1 MAYDAG
7 LGIVAVQLLQDKYK
21 KGFNRL
27 FVSLQSDSV
36 FFLKNYLVGF
46 FRLLMLAV
54 VFNYTNHISLTPL
67 SLIYN
72 IISYLN
78 GRFLGVMRIIST

>member
-1 MAYDAG
+1 MAKVEVSIARKYLNIKKVLIAYSY
-7 LGIVAVQLLQDKYK
+7 LYNRIVYLK
-21 KGFNRL
+21 
-27 FVSLQSDSV
+27 
-36 FFLKNYLVGF
+36 KNYLVGF

-54 VFNYTNHISLTPL
+54 VFNYTNHISQTPL